1 MLSHSPIRLPGLLTQ
16 IKYVEGGERA
26 VAAFDAGVAG
36 YEARAFR
43 GMGVFVSTPYEVSDD
58 ADSVQMLQRSSQV
71 GEFYRMS
78 PPAVWNPANKLDPNY
93 MDLMI
98 FDEESDQLKHITFAE
113 AINAVGVAD
122 GDELGMALNWQGIAT
137 APFNGAYVGN
147 LNNTEKTALGGRKY
161 KPVARDDLIKAVA
174 SGVWLPLCIVIARPF
189 IEHLMMSAIATVSG
203 RDTGATLFG
212 PADMRALHTRSNTR

>member
-71 GEFYRMS
+71 GEFYRMAPPPVPKVS
-78 PPAVWNPANKLDPNY
+78 ASTGKMVPEYMGKPPPARHACDACLARLSDAAPAFLDA
-93 MDLMI
+93 
-98 FDEESDQLKHITFAE
+98 HIHYSPT
-113 AINAVGVAD
+113 
-122 GDELGMALNWQGIAT
+122 L
-137 APFNGAYVGN
+137 
-147 LNNTEKTALGGRKY
+147 
-161 KPVARDDLIKAVA
+161 
-174 SGVWLPLCIVIARPF
+174 
-189 IEHLMMSAIATVSG
+189 
-203 RDTGATLFG
+203 LFG
-212 PADMRALHTRSNTR
+212 RHHGL